1 MSIGIII
8 ASHEE
13 FAAGIHQSGSMDLWG
28 SQKVHGYVHA
38 KWRFDDLYA
47 KFNAVVAAF
56 DGEDEVLVLVDLW
69 SGSPFNQA
77 VASWRK
83 IQTNM
88 IITDWTFRCWIQA
101 YVGSLMMQMPVLIVA
116 ANHHQG
122 SKRRCQSLPEEFDP
136 VEEVACCCYL
146 WPKLLFQKN
155 GYRRWKTQDQLCPLR
170 YTSLH
175 GQVSN
180 RWTPIQKP
188 IDHYVSRFCCQRW
201 IANWSN
207 KAPMVKA
214 NAVPIQNWSMLQKIH
229 VLEIPM
235 LLILFETPQDAL
247 RAIRWCSD

>member
-28 SQKVHGYVHA
+28 SRESSWLRSCQVKVR
-38 KWRFDDLYA
+38 WSLCF

-77 VASWRK
+77 SRVMEK
-83 IQTNM
+83 NPDVNM

-136 VEEVACCCYL
+136 VEEACSQLLPVA
-146 WPKLLFQKN
+146 
-155 GYRRWKTQDQLCPLR
+155 
-170 YTSLH
+170 
-175 GQVSN
+175 
-180 RWTPIQKP
+180 
-188 IDHYVSRFCCQRW
+188 
-201 IANWSN
+201 
-207 KAPMVKA
+207 
-214 NAVPIQNWSMLQKIH
+214 
-229 VLEIPM
+229 
-235 LLILFETPQDAL
+235 
-247 RAIRWCSD
+247 